1 MAAAIT
7 YLSTTITIGGQTIS
21 LKTDHFPD
29 LAEAE
34 NWAAALKKK
43 LVDEGLSFKMA
54 PDHVVSVNLG
64 HIFDWIE
71 NKLSSTFKWPPIF
84 TEMFGKGESA
94 LHDIVVNLWNL
105 SINTKGYLSFN
116 IQVVFAD
123 KFYKDLHIPDI
134 VTNIF
139 RIDSMGIGITYDAA
153 QKIEGE
159 NVAEEKI
166 QLSRKKKTKQLE

>member
-43 LVDEGLSFKMA
+43 LVDEGLSFKMD
-54 PDHVVSVNLG
+54 PKHVVSVNLG
-64 HIFDWIE
+64 HILDWIE
-71 NKLSSTFKWPPIF
+71 NKLSKTFEWPPIF
-84 TEMFGKGESA
+84 HEMFGKGDNVT
-94 LHDIVVNLWNL
+94 HDIIVNLWNL

-123 KFYKDLHIPDI
+123 TFYKDLHIPDI

-139 RIDSMGIGITYDAA
+139 RIDSMGIGITYDAS
-153 QKIEGE
+153 KKDEGE
-159 NVAEEKI
+159 KAVEEKI
-166 QLSRKKKTKQLE
+166 QLSRKKKTKQLD